1 MGKLQKQLEHLLA
14 KVGKVSHGT
23 LPFPRPYDL
32 IGWSSRDQVDD
43 VFRSLGGIAPDIPLN
58 LRRWDFE
65 FNDVV
70 VEFDERLHFNQYRRA
85 TLQSA
90 IYNKLQPCPVSAY
103 REYCVSYEEAC
114 LKAGGYG
121 DKWSNTSCNSQFG
134 DASPPRDF
142 SGNGPSR
149 WKQRAFYDFVKDL
162 SPLLIA
168 VSMAR
173 IAVWDLVTEAGAQR
187 TVEDALKKPS
197 APTAVALAQLIE
209 ARTVRP

>member
-121 DKWSNTSCNSQFG
+121 ANGRTPVVTPSSAT
-134 DASPPRDF
+134 PRLRETF
-142 SGNGPSR
+142 RATGRLAGNREPSTI
-149 WKQRAFYDFVKDL
+149 L
-162 SPLLIA
+162 
-168 VSMAR
+168 
-173 IAVWDLVTEAGAQR
+173 
-187 TVEDALKKPS
+187 
-197 APTAVALAQLIE
+197 
-209 ARTVRP
+209 